1 MAFGKGMTIS
11 VRLDLAQ
18 NRPVPFL
25 SALPC
30 LLAGLILL
38 MCLGTPPLTYI
49 CSSAVHMPP
58 SSPSNLT
65 GYAAAWS
72 IVFVWSFWLIV
83 SRVANN
89 SGLTI
94 YDLAAFRYGLAA
106 IVAVPLCL
114 YYKPWRGLRLSQ
126 IAVLSFILG
135 PIYILTVFSGF
146 LYAPAAHGGVFMNG
160 MLPLI
165 SIIFAIVLLRK
176 LPSFQQVLGTALI
189 LVSAVVLAFDASVTS
204 GEDAWIGD
212 LLFLIGALFFSS
224 YVILSERWQLGAMQI
239 IFCGTVVNAVLYLPV
254 WWLWLPSGLGDA
266 PMGPLLLQAIYQ
278 GFVPN
283 LIGLLFIAH
292 ASRTI
297 GNGNTSFIL
306 AAVPGG
312 GAILGALI
320 LGENLSPT
328 SVLALVMLTVGLLI
342 SVRKRKLK
350 KEVPLVVT

>member
-1 MAFGKGMTIS
+1 MST
-11 VRLDLAQ
+11 
-18 NRPVPFL
+18 N
-25 SALPC
+25 
-30 LLAGLILL
+30 
-38 MCLGTPPLTYI
+38 
-49 CSSAVHMPP
+49 SS
-58 SSPSNLT
+58 SSQVT

-83 SRVANN
+83 SRVANQ

-94 YDLAAFRYGLAA
+94 YDLAAFRYGLASV
-106 IVAVPLCL
+106 VAVPLCL
-114 YYKPWRGLRLSQ
+114 YYKPWRGLRLMQ

-135 PIYILTVFSGF
+135 PVYILVVFSGF
-146 LYAPAAHGGVFMNG
+146 LFAPAAHGGIFMNG

-165 SIIFAIVLLRK
+165 SIVFGVVLMRV
-176 LPSFQQVLGTALI
+176 LPGLKQVLGAGLI
-189 LVSAVVLAFDASVTS
+189 LVSAIALAWDASVSS
-204 GEDAWIGD
+204 GETAWIGD
-212 LLFLIGALFFSS
+212 LLFVIGALFFST

-239 IFCGTVVNAVLYLPV
+239 IFCGTIVNAVLYLPV
-254 WWLWLPSGLGDA
+254 WALWLPSGIADA
-266 PMGPLLLQAIYQ
+266 PMGPLLLQAVYQ

-320 LGENLSPT
+320 LGESLSLI
-328 SVLALVMLTVGLLI
+328 SLAALVVLTIGLLI
-342 SVRKRKLK
+342 SVRKRR
-350 KEVPLVVT
+350 PQPA